1 MTIRTI
7 LVPVSGV
14 GGASEQLATAFL
26 VGGMLEAHMDV
37 FHVSLDPRES
47 VAYVGEGMT
56 SGMIEDVMT
65 AAEREAEARAARA
78 RESFDAKCKDGAV
91 PVVDTPQGAGFT
103 TSFSTATGREY
114 DLVAARGRL
123 ADLIAV
129 ARPSKD
135 NDATTQATL
144 EVALMETGRPV
155 LVTPPAAPS
164 RLASTVVIA
173 WNGSHQAALAIG
185 GALPLLRGAAT
196 ITVLAV
202 TEGSSVVSSQDL
214 VNYFAWHGL
223 AAEGKDIEVS
233 ATTIGATL
241 LEQARQ
247 AGADLLVMGAYTHSR
262 LRQLIFGGVTRAV
275 LEGAEIPV
283 FMAH

>member
-14 GGASEQLATAFL
+14 DGAGEQLATAFL

-37 FHVSLDPRES
+37 FHVGLDSRES

-65 AAEREAEARAARA
+65 AAEREGEARAARA
-78 RESFDAKCKDGAV
+78 RESFDAKCKEGAV

-103 TSFSTATGREY
+103 ASFSMATGREY

-129 ARPSKD
+129 ARPVKG
-135 NDATTQATL
+135 NDAATQVTL

-155 LVTPPAAPS
+155 LVTPPATPS
-164 RLASTVVIA
+164 TLASTVVIA
-173 WNGSHQAALAIG
+173 WNGSHQAARAIG
-185 GALPLLRGAAT
+185 SALPLLRGAAT
-196 ITVLAV
+196 ITVLAII
-202 TEGSSVVSSQDL
+202 EGSSGVSSQDL
-214 VNYFAWHGL
+214 VSHLAWHGI

-233 ATTIGATL
+233 ASTIGTIL
-241 LEQARQ
+241 LEQTRD

-275 LEGAEIPV
+275 LESAEIPV